1 MASSVGENR
10 GDHIR
15 IPCVGDRIEVV
26 RAGIAS
32 RGQVHYADH
41 LQVLVKFDDGRS
53 ASLRIG
59 RDHLRILDA

>member
-1 MASSVGENR
+1 MGADEENR

-15 IPCVGDRIEVV
+15 VPSIGDRIEML
-26 RAGIAS
+26 RAGVAL
-32 RGQVHYADH
+32 RGRVSYADH

-59 RDHLRILDA
+59 RDRFRILEA